1 MGARP
6 SQYKKGG
13 GFLNGVDGVIET
25 YEFTDAFNGEPF
37 KAGKDPKT
45 GKPRFHAINCL
56 LGVRV
61 DGADDLVYTNLFV
74 GGFDD
79 FTISDDGLTLTPNE
93 DGREL
98 GAGVAFTTLIASLCN
113 AGFPEENLP
122 EDEINFE
129 AIIGTRVRFE
139 QKKNEELTKKLG
151 KRVGKD
157 GKTFDRQDLVI
168 TNVYDLP
175 GKEAKAVKP
184 AAGKSAPKAAAGK
197 AKKSAEPDFS
207 EEAKDVVLAVLA
219 ANDGQVAKSKL
230 AMKVTQKLLKHE
242 SREEIRILATSDEF
256 LSTEQ
261 GWSFN
266 AKKGI
271 IALADDEAEG

>member
-1 MGARP
+1 MSSRP
-6 SQYKKGG
+6 SAFKKSG
-13 GFLNGVDGVIET
+13 GFLNGVDGVIES
-25 YEFTDAFNGEPF
+25 YEFTDAFNGEDY
-37 KAGKDPKT
+37 KATKDPKT
-45 GKPRFHAINCL
+45 GKVKFHSLNCL
-56 LGVRV
+56 LGVKV
-61 DGADDLVYTNLFV
+61 DGAEDVVYTTLFV
-74 GGFDD
+74 GGYDD

-98 GAGVAFTTLIASLCN
+98 GAGVAFTILIASLCQ

-139 QKKNEELTKKLG
+139 QKKNEEATKKLG
-151 KRVGKD
+151 KRAGKD
-157 GKTFDRQDLVI
+157 GKTYDRQDLVI

-175 GKEAKAVKP
+175 GKAAKP
-184 AAGKSAPKAAAGK
+184 AAGKTAAKPAGK
-197 AKKSAEPDFS
+197 VKKSAEPDFTGVAT
-207 EEAKDVVLAVLA
+207 ETVLAVLA

-242 SREEIRILATSDEF
+242 NREEIRILATSDEF
-256 LSTEQ
+256 LATKA
-261 GWSFN
+261 GWTYN

-271 IALADDEAEG
+271 IAIAEEEE

>member
-6 SQYKKGG
+6 SSFKKGG
-13 GFLNGVDGVIET
+13 GFLNGVDGVIVS
-25 YEFTDAFNGEPF
+25 YEFTDEFNGEAY
-37 KAGKDPKT
+37 KATKDPKT
-45 GKPRFHAINCL
+45 GKVRFHAINCL
-56 LGVRV
+56 LGVKV
-61 DGADDLVYTNLFV
+61 DGAEETVFTTLFV

-79 FTISDDGLTLTPNE
+79 FTISEDGLTLTPNE

-98 GAGVAFTTLIASLCN
+98 GAGVAFTTLIASLCA

-139 QKKNEELTKKLG
+139 QKTNDELTKKLG

-157 GKTFDRQDLVI
+157 GKTFNRQDLVI

-175 GKEAKAVKP
+175 GKAAKP
-184 AAGKSAPKAAAGK
+184 AAGKSAAKPAAGK
-197 AKKSAEPDFS
+197 AKKSAEPDFTQ
-207 EEAKDVVLAVLA
+207 EATDVVLAVLA

-242 SREEIRILATSDEF
+242 NREEIRILATSDEF
-256 LSTEQ
+256 LATEA
-261 GWSFN
+261 GWTFN

-271 IALADDEAEG
+271 IAIAEEEDSE

>member
-6 SQYKKGG
+6 SSFKKGG
-13 GFLNGVDGVIET
+13 GFLNGVDGVIVS
-25 YEFTDAFNGEPF
+25 YQFTDEFNGEPF
-37 KAGKDPKT
+37 VAGKNKVT
-45 GKPRFHAINCL
+45 GKPKFHALNCL
-56 LGVRV
+56 LGVKV
-61 DGADDLVYTNLFV
+61 DGAEEIVYTTLFV

-79 FTISDDGLTLTPNE
+79 FEVSEDGLTLTPNE

-98 GAGVAFTTLIASLCN
+98 GAGVAFTTLIASLCQ

-139 QKKNEELTKKLG
+139 QKTNTETTKKLG
-151 KRVGKD
+151 KQVDKKTGKEY
-157 GKTFDRQDLVI
+157 DRKDLVI

-175 GKEAKAVKP
+175 GKAAKAAPVKGAKP
-184 AAGKSAPKAAAGK
+184 AAGK
-197 AKKSAEPDFS
+197 AKKSAEPDF
-207 EEAKDVVLAVLA
+207 EDEAKDAVLAVLK
-219 ANDGQVAKSKL
+219 ANDGQVAKTKL

-242 SREEIRILATSDEF
+242 NREEIRILATSDDF
-256 LSTEQ
+256 LEKEL
-261 GWSFN
+261 GWTYN

-271 IALADDEAEG
+271 IAIAEEEESND

>member
-6 SQYKKGG
+6 SSFKKGG
-13 GFLNGVDGVIET
+13 GFLNGVDGVIES
-25 YEFTDAFNGEPF
+25 YQFTDEFNGEPF
-37 KAGKDPKT
+37 KAGKNPAT
-45 GKPRFHAINCL
+45 GKPRFHSLNCL
-56 LGVRV
+56 LGVKV
-61 DGADDLVYTNLFV
+61 DGAEETVYTTLFV

-98 GAGVAFTTLIASLCN
+98 GAGVAFTTLIASLCK

-139 QKKNEELTKKLG
+139 QVTNEEATKKLG
-151 KRVGKD
+151 KRKGKD
-157 GKTFDRQDLVI
+157 GKEFNRQDLVI

-175 GKEAKAVKP
+175 GKTVTSKAAVKGAKP
-184 AAGKSAPKAAAGK
+184 AVSK
-197 AKKSAEPDFS
+197 AKKSAEPDFT
-207 EEAKDVVLAVLA
+207 DVATETVLAVLA

-230 AMKVTQKLLKHE
+230 AMKVTQKLLRHE
-242 SREEIRILATSDEF
+242 NREEIRILATSDEF
-256 LSTEQ
+256 LSTEA
-261 GWSFN
+261 GWTYN

-271 IALADDEAEG
+271 IALNDEEAEG